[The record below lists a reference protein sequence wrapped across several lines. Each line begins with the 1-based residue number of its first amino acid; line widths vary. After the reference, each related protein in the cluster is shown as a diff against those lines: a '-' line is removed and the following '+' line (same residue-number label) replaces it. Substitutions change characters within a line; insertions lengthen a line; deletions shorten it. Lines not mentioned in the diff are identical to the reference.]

1 MAFSIPGAP
10 LRQRKNLRTAKMKL
24 HQFLK
29 KLFNYQKEQ
38 GTKLDSLKGF
48 FQSHLSNPDFRFYTC
63 AHTHTHTLE
72 L

>member
-1 MAFSIPGAP
+1 MDTAFSIPGAP
-10 LRQRKNLRTAKMKL
+10 LRQRKNLRTAKMKKL

-48 FQSHLSNPDFRFYTC
+48 FQSHLSNPDFR
-63 AHTHTHTLE
+63 
-72 L
+72 